1 MAAAGAFS
9 SVQCSL
15 FSRSRRKAAVYAGE
29 SSAYFWHNKDLFFFF
44 LSPIVA
50 CSCAEPVAGG
60 NSHEAEGELLL
71 EGCSAV

>member
-1 MAAAGAFS
+1 MPFRVFS
-9 SVQCSL
+9 AHFSVAVGGRQQCTQASQVPI
-15 FSRSRRKAAVYAGE
+15 FGIIRI
-29 SSAYFWHNKDLFFFF
+29 SSF